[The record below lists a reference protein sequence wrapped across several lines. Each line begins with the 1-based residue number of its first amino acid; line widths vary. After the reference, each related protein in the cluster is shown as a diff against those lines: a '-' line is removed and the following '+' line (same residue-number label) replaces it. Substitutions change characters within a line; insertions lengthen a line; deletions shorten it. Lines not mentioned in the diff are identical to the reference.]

1 MSIINHM
8 SIGVDALT
16 RMAAKSVGKAV
27 FQSRDFERAGL
38 HPEQVRRLVRDGRLQ
53 RAGRGRYMLPDAE
66 PSADIG
72 LALASAAAPAA
83 TVCLITALRWH
94 EIGTQAPRE
103 IWLAVDRRAA
113 KPRIDFPPVRIVRFS
128 GRSLTFG
135 VQQRKVD
142 GVPLRIYSPAKTVAD
157 CFKYRNKI
165 GLDVALEALKAGLT
179 DKRFTRDELWAAA
192 EICRVTS
199 VVRPFLQAL

>member
-1 MSIINHM
+1 MSII
-8 SIGVDALT
+8 VDALQ
-16 RMAAKSVGKAV
+16 RMAAKSAGKTV
-27 FQSRDFERAGL
+27 FQPQDFKRAGL
-38 HPEQVRRLVRDGRLQ
+38 HPEQVRRLLREGRLQ
-53 RAGRGRYMLPDAE
+53 RAGRGRYMLPGTE

-72 LALASAAAPAA
+72 LALAAAAAPAA
-83 TVCLITALRWH
+83 TVCLLTALRVH

-113 KPRIDFPPVRIVRFS
+113 KPRIEFPPVRIVRFS

-135 VQQRKVD
+135 VQRRRVD
-142 GVPLRIYSPAKTVAD
+142 GIPVRIYSPAKTVAD

-165 GLDVALEALKAGLT
+165 GLDVALEALKVGLS

-192 EICRVTS
+192 KVCRVTA
-199 VVRPFLQAL
+199 VVRPYLQAL